1 MSIATL
7 KRKTFRGGNP
17 RIDPI
22 SGANNSRNGLGFN
35 INGVLRLGPSVGS
48 TNLAPSA
55 NSNNR
60 NSCLWTKPGS
70 CVNNS
75 NYIKTSVK
83 NTRGMLASRR
93 ICNTS
98 SSNTS
103 CPKIVVQPF
112 SSGSNLQNTQGEFI
126 RNKRQSV
133 FNSENVSFGN
143 LELTNR
149 LANELLS
156 SRKNNTMRAEL
167 NNFLQNLPSHI
178 SHINGNSNCNYSNGN
193 CNLTSQTNIPPGIR
207 NLPQRRRQN
216 VGRIITNNFRD
227 AAMNS
232 SEYTQTLYLARQCI
246 PVPFEMRNIKNVK
259 KKISWPRIVNNR
271 SCAKTFKTREE
282 YFDSLDDIDCNE
294 AKNILEGNIN
304 SFFIK
309 KIGFSDESENN
320 LLFVRALMPF
330 LPSKS
335 ISELVAD

>member
-35 INGVLRLGPSVGS
+35 INGVLRLGPSVGP
-48 TNLAPSA
+48 TNLAPFA

-70 CVNNS
+70 CVNDS

-98 SSNTS
+98 SSNTQ
-103 CPKIVVQPF
+103 CPKIWVQPF
-112 SSGSNLQNTQGEFI
+112 SSGSNLQNTQGQFI

-133 FNSENVSFGN
+133 FNSQNVSFGN

-156 SRKNNTMRAEL
+156 SRKNNMSAQL
-167 NNFLQNLPSHI
+167 NNFLQNLPSY
-178 SHINGNSNCNYSNGN
+178 INNNTCNYSNGN
-193 CNLTSQTNIPPGIR
+193 CNLTSQTDIPPGTR

-246 PVPFEMRNIKNVK
+246 PVPFEMRGIENVK

-271 SCAKTFKTREE
+271 SCAKTFKTPEE

-304 SFFIK
+304 STFISS
-309 KIGFSDESENN
+309 IGFNDESENN
-320 LLFVRALMPF
+320 LLFVRALIPF
-330 LPSKS
+330 LPSKL
-335 ISELVAD
+335 ISELVTD